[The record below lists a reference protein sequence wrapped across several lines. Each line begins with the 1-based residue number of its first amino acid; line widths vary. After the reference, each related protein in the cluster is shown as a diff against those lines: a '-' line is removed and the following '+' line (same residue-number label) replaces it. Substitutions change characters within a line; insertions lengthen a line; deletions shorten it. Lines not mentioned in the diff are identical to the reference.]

1 MRRRSILVALAASG
15 LLVGCTPA
23 QPVRFFAL
31 TPLERP
37 APADDSALAIGVLP
51 IALAAYLDRSGIV
64 IRTQPNE
71 LAISSVHNWIEPL
84 DTQARRVVARNLA
97 QLLGTDRVFVLPDQR
112 LMPLDYVVEIAIE
125 RFEIVVAGGP
135 PGAANGIAV
144 ALEPSLSEE
153 AVLEARWTV
162 FAGDERRVLRTAPAR
177 ITVAVEGTA
186 SFERRVAAM
195 SEALGR
201 LSRAIATE
209 IAARPA

>member
-1 MRRRSILVALAASG
+1 MRRRSILAAMGAAGLVA
-15 LLVGCTPA
+15 GCTPT

-31 TPLERP
+31 TPIEPP
-37 APADDSALAIGVLP
+37 AAADGNAVAIGVLP

-71 LAISSVHNWIEPL
+71 LAVSTLHNWIEPL

-97 QLLGTDRVFVLPDQR
+97 QLLGTDRVFVLPEQR

-125 RFEIVVAGGP
+125 RFEIVAAGGLPESGELMAP
-135 PGAANGIAV
+135 PPDAGA
-144 ALEPSLSEE
+144 PDE

-162 FAGDERRVLRTAPAR
+162 LAGDERRVIRTAPAR
-177 ITVAVEGTA
+177 VRVPVDGQT

-201 LSRAIATE
+201 LSRAIAVE
-209 IAARPA
+209 IADRPA